1 MTALRAQPRHEQIEL
16 ERVRP
21 MNEMSKPVT
30 AISPSTLARMIAVV
44 GDKNAITDKDK
55 QAPYLVEFRALWTG
69 HTPVVLRPGSTQEVS
84 ELLKI
89 ANETSTAI
97 VPQGGNTGLVGG
109 QIPHNGE
116 VVLSLNRMDKVREVD
131 AVSNTITVEAGVT
144 LQRTREA
151 AAAVDRLYPQLLP
164 SEGSC
169 TIGGNLSTNAGGTAA
184 LAHGIARSH
193 ALGLEVVLADG
204 RIMHNL
210 NKLKKDNTGYDL
222 RDLFIGAEGTLGIIT
237 AASLRLV
244 PRPRSVETAW
254 AAIPSV
260 QAAVDLL
267 GLASETTAGGVTS
280 FEIMSRE
287 GVDIVLRHGSN
298 VRAPLATQSPYSVLI
313 ELSSQ
318 RPQGLRESMEQ
329 ILEAGLEKGLV
340 IDATICES
348 VEQAKAFWRIREL
361 FGEMQGREG
370 GSIKH
375 DISVPVAKI
384 PAFIE
389 EGNAA
394 AIKLIPGCRPMPFGH
409 VGDGNIH
416 YNITQPVGAD
426 KAEFLKRWDDM
437 NDVIY
442 KIVLKHGGSVS
453 AEHGVGIVKR
463 DYLPKIKDPV
473 AYDLM
478 KTLKRTLDPKGILN
492 PGKVL

>member
-1 MTALRAQPRHEQIEL
+1 
-16 ERVRP
+16 
-21 MNEMSKPVT
+21 MNEMSKPV
-30 AISPSTLARMIAVV
+30 APLSASRLARFVAVV
-44 GDKNAITDKDK
+44 GEKNAITDPEK
-55 QAPYLVEFRALWTG
+55 QTPYLVEFRGLWTG
-69 HTPVVLRPGSTQEVS
+69 HTPVVLRPGSTAEVS

-89 ANETSTAI
+89 ANDTATAI

-109 QIPHNGE
+109 QISHNGE

-131 AVSNTITVEAGVT
+131 AVSNTITCEAGVT
-144 LQRTREA
+144 LQRAREA
-151 AAAVDRLYPQLLP
+151 AANVDRLYPQLLP
-164 SEGSC
+164 SEGTC

-204 RIMHNL
+204 RVMHNL

-237 AASLRLV
+237 AAVLRLV
-244 PRPRSVETAW
+244 PRPKSVETAW
-254 AAIPSV
+254 AAIPNV

-267 GLASETTAGGVTS
+267 GLATEMTAGGVTS

-287 GVDIVLRHGSN
+287 GIDIVLKHAAGTRDPIASP
-298 VRAPLATQSPYSVLI
+298 APYSVLI

-318 RPQGLRESMEQ
+318 RREGLREAMEQ
-329 ILEAGLEKGLV
+329 ILAAGLEKGLV
-340 IDATICES
+340 LDATIAES
-348 VEQAKAFWRIREL
+348 VEQGKAFWRIREL
-361 FGEMQGREG
+361 FGEVQSKEG

-375 DISVPVAKI
+375 DISVPVANI

-394 AIKLIPGCRPMPFGH
+394 AKKLIPGCRPLPFGH

-416 YNITQPVGAD
+416 YNISQPVGAD
-426 KAEFLKRWDDM
+426 KAAFLKRWDDM

-442 KIVLKHGGSVS
+442 RIVLKYGGSVS

-463 DYLPKIKDPV
+463 NYLPKIKDPV

>member
-1 MTALRAQPRHEQIEL
+1 
-16 ERVRP
+16 
-21 MNEMSKPVT
+21 MNIVQAPAKFLS
-30 AISPSTLARMIAVV
+30 ADLLARFIAIV
-44 GDKNAITDKDK
+44 GDKHAITDPQA
-55 QAPYLVEFRALWTG
+55 QAPYLLEMRDMFHG
-69 HTPVVLRPGSTQEVS
+69 HTPVVLRPGSVAEVADI
-84 ELLKI
+84 LKL
-89 ANETSTAI
+89 ANETSTPI

-109 QIPHNGE
+109 QIAQHGE
-116 VVLSLNRMDKVREVD
+116 IVLSLNRLDRIREVD
-131 AVSNTITVEAGVT
+131 AVSNTITVEAGAT
-144 LQRTREA
+144 LARVREA
-151 AAAVDRLYPQLLP
+151 AAQVDRLYPQLLP

-204 RIMHNL
+204 RVMNNL

-222 RDLFIGAEGTLGIIT
+222 KNLFIGAEGTLGVIT
-237 AASLRLV
+237 AAVLRLV
-244 PRPRSVETAW
+244 PRPKSVETAW

-267 GLASETTAGGVTS
+267 VLATELTAGGVTS
-280 FEIMSRE
+280 FEIMARE
-287 GVDIVLRHGSN
+287 GIDIVIKHGGA
-298 VRAPLATQSPYSVLI
+298 RDPLAQPSPYSVLI

-318 RPQGLRESMEQ
+318 RREGLRESMEQ
-329 ILEAGLEKGLV
+329 ILAAGMEKGLV
-340 IDATICES
+340 LDATICES
-348 VEQAKAFWRIREL
+348 VEQAKTFWRIREL

-375 DISVPVAKI
+375 DVSVPVANI

-394 AIKLIPGCRPMPFGH
+394 ARKLIPGARPMPFGH

-426 KAEFLKRWDDM
+426 KAEYLKRWDDM
-437 NDVIY
+437 NDTIY
-442 KIVLKHGGSVS
+442 KIVLKYGGSVS